1 MRGLEGAVGAP
12 REGSTRGR
20 SGPKARVRSTLKSY
34 VGRGY
39 EHTDIAPTRKNWSK
53 GRFFEIENYIIDTE
67 REAPK

>member
-34 VGRGY
+34 MGRGY
-39 EHTDIAPTRKNWSK
+39 EHTDIAPTRKNRQKW
-53 GRFFEIENYIIDTE
+53 
-67 REAPK
+67 